1 VAVLQIRSA
10 PSTRQDPPRATR
22 SLRIARPSG
31 CCAGTRSCRWC
42 RTSSSSRRSATAIIG
57 GDCSSCCPTIPTSC
71 NAFSRRRIAGRRS
84 HEWQKER
91 RVIQSDL
98 RLWDYRHQVLA
109 TRLVPP
115 WRLLLWLKAT
125 ELAVQLRPRS
135 PRRLAALPDPNGR
148 AVMRW
153 YYGVGK
159 RVWPHEVWNFLFCE
173 KRRRDGP
180 TLREFW
186 GPPLDAEEAAM
197 RRVMAAGDILPRSG
211 FATNTAMPAG
221 SPLLRTTCWRA
232 DCCCAANRMRRR
244 ASIGIRKCRRMR
256 DEGRA

>member
-1 VAVLQIRSA
+1 MA
-10 PSTRQDPPRATR
+10 
-22 SLRIARPSG
+22 
-31 CCAGTRSCRWC
+31 
-42 RTSSSSRRSATAIIG
+42 
-57 GDCSSCCPTIPTSC
+57 
-71 NAFSRRRIAGRRS
+71 
-84 HEWQKER
+84 EER

-115 WRLLLWLKAT
+115 WRVLLWLKAT

-135 PRRLAALPDPNGR
+135 LRRLAALPDPDAR

-180 TLREFW
+180 TLTEFW

-197 RRVMAAGDILPRSG
+197 RRVMAAG
-211 FATNTAMPAG
+211 
-221 SPLLRTTCWRA
+221 
-232 DCCCAANRMRRR
+232 
-244 ASIGIRKCRRMR
+244 
-256 DEGRA
+256 